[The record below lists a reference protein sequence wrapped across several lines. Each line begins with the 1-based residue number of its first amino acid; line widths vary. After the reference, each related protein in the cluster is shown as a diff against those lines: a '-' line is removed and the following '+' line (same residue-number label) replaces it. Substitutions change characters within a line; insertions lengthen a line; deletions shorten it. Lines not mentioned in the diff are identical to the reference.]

1 VITLYNARRCP
12 YCVRV
17 RLVLAE
23 KRIEHEVVEI
33 DLADRAPI
41 LRTLNPRNRVP
52 VLLDGDL
59 VLPESAVIN
68 EYLEERVPE
77 PPLLP
82 PDAAG
87 RAQVRH
93 VVEVFEDFTDAYYA
107 FRRSSE
113 SLPELREQLGSMEAR
128 LGERD
133 YLVGESLTL
142 ADAGC
147 WPWLARLP
155 GMGVDL
161 GDFPAVAGWVGRLGA
176 RPTFV
181 AEAQALAVR

>member
-1 VITLYNARRCP
+1 MIRLYNAQRCP

-23 KRIEHEVVEI
+23 KRIPHEVVEI
-33 DLADRAPI
+33 DLSDRPPI

-52 VLLDGDL
+52 VLLEGDL

-68 EYLEERVPE
+68 EYLEERVPD

-82 PDAAG
+82 SDPVG
-87 RAQVRH
+87 RAQVRRI
-93 VVEVFEDFTDAYYA
+93 VEVFEDFTDAYYA
-107 FRRSSE
+107 FRRSPE
-113 SLPELREQLGSMEAR
+113 ALPELREQLGSLEER
-128 LGERD
+128 LGDRD
-133 YLVGESLTL
+133 HLVGGSLTL

-147 WPWLARLP
+147 WPWLARLA

-161 GDFPAVAGWVGRLGA
+161 GDFPAVAGWVERLAA
-176 RPTFV
+176 RPAFV
-181 AEAQALAVR
+181 AEAQALVVR